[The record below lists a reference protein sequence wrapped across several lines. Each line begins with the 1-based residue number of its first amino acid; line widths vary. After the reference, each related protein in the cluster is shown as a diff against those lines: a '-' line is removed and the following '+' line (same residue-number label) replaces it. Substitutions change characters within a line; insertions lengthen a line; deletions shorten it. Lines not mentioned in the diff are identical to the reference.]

1 MSKKLYG
8 IFDSLNSFND
18 VYSLLE
24 FINEEAEIKPVS
36 DAELL
41 ANLDSLETVLTEAKK
56 LSDMKADLLALKD
69 KETNKALGDDAE
81 LLIDKVAGGI
91 ASAGAAEFVKENIFL
106 VAGILGIAVNPTTS
120 WLLPLLF
127 SGLTAA
133 GICLTSKT
141 GRAAIKKI
149 YDSFVNKLKKHKE
162 DKIAKAIEKRIDR
175 LESKYGK
182 PLTDEQKDY
191 VRLQLIP
198 EAEIEQDNEI
208 QNALDDIRAI
218 DEDSAEKLID
228 TINSKLAVNI

>member
-1 MSKKLYG
+1 MDKKLY
-8 IFDSLNSFND
+8 DNLDNFND

-24 FINEEAEIKPVS
+24 FINEEAEIKPIS

-133 GICLTSKT
+133 GVCLTSKT
-141 GRAAIKKI
+141 GRAAIKKL
-149 YDSFVNKLKKHKE
+149 YNKFVDKLQKYKKG
-162 DKIAKAIEKRIDR
+162 KIAKAIEKRIDK
-175 LESKYGK
+175 LEDEYRK

-191 VRLQLIP
+191 IRLQLIP
-198 EAEIEQDNEI
+198 EAEVEEDNEI
-208 QNALDDIRAI
+208 QQALDDIKAI
-218 DEDSAEKLID
+218 DKASAEKLID
-228 TINSKLAVNI
+228 TINSKLVVNI

>member
-1 MSKKLYG
+1 MDKKLYNNL
-8 IFDSLNSFND
+8 DNFND

-24 FINEEAEIKPVS
+24 FINEEAEIKPIN

-56 LSDMKADLLALKD
+56 LSDMKADLLTLKD

-91 ASAGAAEFVKENIFL
+91 ASTRAAEFVKENIFL
-106 VAGILGIAVNPTTS
+106 IAGILGIAVNPTTS

-133 GICLTSKT
+133 GVCLTSKT

-149 YDSFVNKLKKHKE
+149 YDRFNEKLKKHKE
-162 DKIAKAIEKRIDR
+162 DKIAKAIEKRIDK
-175 LESKYGK
+175 LEAKYGK
-182 PLTDEQKDY
+182 PLTDEQKNY
-191 VRLQLIP
+191 VRLQLMP
-198 EAEIEQDNEI
+198 EAEINEDNEI
-208 QNALDDIRAI
+208 QNALDDIKAI
-218 DEDSAEKLID
+218 DKASAEKLID
-228 TINSKLAVNI
+228 TINSKLAVNIKG